1 MKAVN
6 RSFVVYDVG
15 STNGT
20 KVNGVRIT
28 GQHVLAD
35 GDILS
40 VGSTHLRFEAS

>member
-1 MKAVN
+1 
-6 RSFVVYDVG
+6 VVVDAG

-20 KVNGVRIT
+20 KVNGIRIL
-28 GQHVLAD
+28 GEHQLAD